1 MTNDDDTDHDN
12 ELFSKRYDVDFMT
25 RKSLGHLEPY
35 DEYVLEIHG
44 NITLTEINP
53 DLIEKDSEQVGHIN
67 ARLIQTGRVVNDGAS
82 LFVVYDSFDQY
93 FHDIYG
99 ELFDPENDEF
109 TETLQRQFKELGS
122 DSSILLIDDVEVLP
136 AFRGKRVGLGAMHRI
151 IDVFGAWDCLVIIPI
166 YPPQFHAYHKN
177 ADWNRK
183 MQSDLFTKD
192 EEAARAKLE
201 QYWSILGF
209 QRVWDSRYICAL
221 CTNNKYPSL
230 QEVYPDF

>member
-1 MTNDDDTDHDN
+1 MKCENNIHENN
-12 ELFSKRYDVDFMT
+12 EIPDKRYDVDFMT
-25 RKSLGHLEPY
+25 RKSFGRLEPY

-53 DLIEKDSEQVGHIN
+53 DLIEKDPEQVGHIN
-67 ARLIQTGRVVNDGAS
+67 ARLIQTGRIVNDGAS

-122 DSSILLIDDVEVLP
+122 DSSILLIDDVEVFP
-136 AFRGKRVGLGAMHRI
+136 AYRGKRIGLAAAHRL

-166 YPPQFHAYHKN
+166 YPPQFHVYSNDSVWKK
-177 ADWNRK
+177 K
-183 MQSDLFTKD
+183 MQADLFAKD

-201 QYWSILGF
+201 QYWSVLGF

-221 CTNNKYPSL
+221 CTNNKHPSL